1 MWDEK
6 KSIAL
11 SKLGVLIFMLL
22 ILAAAVFAPWMT
34 AWLINYSQAHLAG
47 KELLFYLTLY
57 SGCIPALLLLYE
69 LYQLL
74 QRISKGEIFVLAN
87 VGGLRRISW
96 YSILGGVICLLSALY
111 YIPYLLIAF
120 AAAFV
125 GIIVRVV
132 KNVFAQAVELQQ
144 EVDYT
149 I

>member
-22 ILAAAVFAPWMT
+22 ILIAAVFAPWMV

-47 KELLFYLTLY
+47 KELLFYFTLY
-57 SGCIPALLLLYE
+57 TGCIPAMLLLYE

-74 QRISKGEIFVLAN
+74 QRISKGDVFVTAN

-96 YSILGGVICLLSALY
+96 YSILGGGVCLLSALY
-111 YIPYLLIAF
+111 YIPFLLIAF

>member
-6 KSIAL
+6 KSILL
-11 SKLGVLIFMLL
+11 SKLGVLVFMLL
-22 ILAAAVFAPWMT
+22 IVAAAISTPWMV
-34 AWLINYSQAHLAG
+34 AWLVDYSQAHLSG
-47 KELLFYLTLY
+47 KEPLFYLTLY

-69 LYQLL
+69 LYEIL
-74 QRISKGEIFVLAN
+74 QRISKGEIFVTKN
-87 VGGLRRISW
+87 VSSLRRISW
-96 YSILGGVICLLSALY
+96 YSFLGGGICLMSALY
-111 YIPYLLIAF
+111 YIPFLLVAF

-125 GIIVRVV
+125 GLIVRVV

>member
-22 ILAAAVFAPWMT
+22 ILIAAAFAPWMVT
-34 AWLINYSQAHLAG
+34 WLINYSQAHLAG
-47 KELLFYLTLY
+47 KELLFYFTLY
-57 SGCIPALLLLYE
+57 TGCIPAMLLLYE

-74 QRISKGEIFVLAN
+74 QRISKGDVFVTAN

-96 YSILGGVICLLSALY
+96 YSILGGGICLLSALY
-111 YIPYLLIAF
+111 YIPFLLIAF

>member
-11 SKLGVLIFMLL
+11 SKLGVLVFILL
-22 ILAAAVFAPWMT
+22 ILTAAVFTPWLV
-34 AWLINYSQAHLAG
+34 AWLVNYSLADIAG
-47 KELLFYLTLY
+47 KEPLFYLTLY

-74 QRISKGEIFVLAN
+74 QRISKGKVFVMEN

-96 YSILGGVICLLSALY
+96 YSFLGGSICLVSALY
-111 YIPYLLIAF
+111 YIPFLLIAF

-125 GIIVRVV
+125 GLIVRVV

-144 EVDYT
+144 EADYT